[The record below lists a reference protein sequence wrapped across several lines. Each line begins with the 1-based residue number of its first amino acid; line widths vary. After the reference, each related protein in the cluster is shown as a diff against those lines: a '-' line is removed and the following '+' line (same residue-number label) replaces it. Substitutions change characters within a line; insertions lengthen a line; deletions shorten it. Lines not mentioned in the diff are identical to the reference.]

1 MIKKVIHRAMACI
14 AILALLVSCQD
25 ESWQGESATREGYV
39 TLRLTTDIPAMQ
51 EVVTR
56 SVDNDGGGVQNMT
69 LFCFDSYGIFITTVT
84 AETTVTGEMQDLT
97 GTIEADVP
105 DNTRIIHFLANQ
117 NMTDF
122 KEDHFRNHSES
133 EVMALLEGSSGKMI
147 YWARFACS
155 SDDESDIKAQIASK
169 NQNKIEM
176 LRNHALISVVD
187 PETNTYLVVTGM
199 VVYNTNAFGT
209 VAPYHPTKK
218 FDFDWPTDEFITLPV
233 DDAKMSDIS
242 DVTTNT
248 GQYVFEC
255 ENSADDPVSV
265 IIRGHLPGKT
275 DADDLYYRVM
285 LVDNDSGDQLLIR
298 RNHHYKINIEG
309 ALSFGQK
316 EFADALK
323 AAATNNVWISISDN
337 VNEVEDAN
345 YILTVTQT
353 SYVLSEEYTNKTY
366 NKITYT
372 LKSKN
377 KDTSISMADKPEVTW
392 IDNNVAAQNL
402 GNDFTVTDGVGQGTI
417 TVSLLALGE
426 NEKLEGTLLVK
437 KGRLQR
443 KIKVITVKE
452 QSFVPSWV
460 GTQVYGTIDLTKP
473 TEGRSHV
480 TAMFTI
486 PETCPAELFPLRV
499 LISVNDLD
507 VRSEAGVDLPVV
519 REGDD
524 GYGDPNGIGYKY
536 LYIVESPGV
545 QRVYFENILNQTT
558 DYTGKLIIEAEHFAK
573 MEREFTFS
581 DTRKSITV
589 TGLKAYSAN
598 PDNEETPNP
607 DGFASDEYVLYRLVP
622 QKIHANVQF
631 DLQLREKTG
640 DEIANDQQGD
650 PFNAGEKDEFL
661 LYSQNLDY
669 YVDDE
674 VDKAGVT
681 SFDCTFYPDESD
693 TWWRAYNPEGGR
705 MLMFKPREAVRERP
719 TGSEGKYSIYMQTNR
734 AVSAEVVRIASNLPQ
749 YYPILEGDAST
760 ENFDKDRT
768 AYYGGGSYRSV
779 TFELANYNPFRF
791 GARVKCDNGDW
802 EGAAE
807 EPDRTTTT
815 EDIPE
820 GVTPLTWTYEPDKK
834 VDIAIDITSF
844 KGSDGNSVDPFG
856 ESFEIYIDAPML
868 KIDEGRLDDCKLNN
882 TKLREEPVGSG
893 HFIYTVAADRDT
905 ERNFGTG
912 DVVVNKDNAEVENED
927 GTTTVNQSGERKTLP
942 FVTNSIVSAGDIVIS
957 SQEEKVVFYSKTFN
971 VANESIS
978 GLLQYKNADGTLVNV
993 SQNAFVSFELV
1004 RNNSRIGQLTVVKD
1018 GQYELRLR
1026 KEYSFSWY
1034 SDAVDIY
1041 YGTGANIY
1049 HKSFDSLSDLF
1060 KAPDIELEQ
1069 KNPEPDDEEE
1079 QP

>member
-25 ESWQGESATREGYV
+25 ESWQGESAAREGYV
-39 TLRLTTDIPAMQ
+39 TLRLTTDVPAMQ

-84 AETTVTGEMQDLT
+84 AEITVTGEMKDLT
-97 GTIEADVP
+97 GTIKADVP
-105 DNTRIIHFLANQ
+105 NNTRIIHFLANQ

-147 YWARFACS
+147 YWARFACNPN
-155 SDDESDIKAQIASK
+155 DESDIKAQIATK
-169 NQNKIEM
+169 NNNNIKM
-176 LRNHALISVVD
+176 LRNHALISVVVD
-187 PETNTYLVVTGM
+187 PETNKYLVVTGM

-218 FDFDWPTDEFITLPV
+218 FDFVWPDDEFITLPM

-255 ENSADDPVSV
+255 ANSADDPVSV
-265 IIRGHLPGKT
+265 IIRGHLPEET

-285 LVDNDSGDQLLIR
+285 LVDNNTGDQLLIR
-298 RNHHYKINIEG
+298 RNHHYKINIAG
-309 ALSFGQK
+309 TLSFGQK

-337 VNEVEDAN
+337 VNEVEDAD

-353 SYVLSEEYTNKTY
+353 SYVLSENNQTY
-366 NKITYT
+366 DKITYT
-372 LKSKN
+372 LKGKN
-377 KDTSISMADKPEVTW
+377 GTTITADERPEVTW
-392 IDNNVAAQNL
+392 IDNNVAKQNL
-402 GNDFTVTDGVGQGTI
+402 DNSFTVDADGVGQGTI
-417 TVSLLALGE
+417 TVSLLALGD

-443 KIKVITVKE
+443 KIKVITVKQ

-460 GTQVYGTIDLTKP
+460 GTQVYGSLDEDDPTK
-473 TEGRSHV
+473 GRSHV

-507 VRSEAGVDLPVV
+507 VRSEAGVDLPVI

-558 DYTGKLIIEAEHFAK
+558 DYTGKLIIEAEHFEK

-581 DTRKSITV
+581 DTRQSITV
-589 TGLKAYSAN
+589 EGLKAYNADPN
-598 PDNEETPNP
+598 KNP

-631 DLQLREKTG
+631 DLQLRVKTG
-640 DEIANDQQGD
+640 DEIDDDQQGA
-650 PFNAGEKDEFL
+650 PFNAEEKDEFL

-669 YVDDE
+669 YKDGE
-674 VDKAGVT
+674 ENKAGVGE
-681 SFDCTFYPDESD
+681 FDCTFYPDESE
-693 TWWRAYNPEGGR
+693 TWWQANNSAGGR
-705 MLMFKPREAVRERP
+705 MLMFKPRKP
-719 TGSEGKYSIYMQTNR
+719 TNPTAGTGKYSIYMQTNR
-734 AVSAEVVRIASNLPQ
+734 AVSAEVVRIASNLPG
-749 YYPILEGDAST
+749 YEAVSTNNPDDRGD
-760 ENFDKDRT
+760 DGK
-768 AYYGGGSYRSV
+768 YGGYSYRSV

-802 EGAAE
+802 EGENE

-820 GVTPLTWTYEPDKK
+820 EVTPLKWTYEPDKK

-856 ESFEIYIDAPML
+856 EPFEIYIDAPML
-868 KIDEGRLDDCKLNN
+868 KIDEGRLGNFKLNN

-893 HFIYTVAADRDT
+893 HFIYTVDADRTT
-905 ERNFGTG
+905 ERGFGTDDVKNG
-912 DVVVNKDNAEVENED
+912 DDAVVENED
-927 GTTTVNQSGERKTLP
+927 GTTTTVDQSGERKTLP

-957 SQEEKVVFYSKTFN
+957 SQEEKVVFYSKTFS
-971 VANESIS
+971 VTNESIS
-978 GLLQYKNADGTLVNV
+978 GTLQYNTAGTLVNV
-993 SQNAFVSFELV
+993 PQNAFVSFELV

-1041 YGTGANIY
+1041 YGTAANIY
-1049 HKSFDSLSDLF
+1049 HKSFDSLSELF
-1060 KAPDIELEQ
+1060 KAPNIVLEQ
-1069 KNPEPDDEEE
+1069 KTQEPDDDEEE